1 MLRQKK
7 IKSKETSSLHPRN
20 QHRDRYDFVALTH
33 TMPELAQ
40 YVIRNKSAYD
50 TIDFFDPEAVK
61 ALNKALLLHHYGL
74 SYWDIPDRYLCPSI
88 PGRADYIHYMADVL
102 ASFNH
107 NVVPMGKKIIGLD
120 IGIGANAV
128 YPILAIKEYNW
139 NFIGSEVH
147 LPSLEAAQLIADRN
161 PSLQGKLTIRR
172 QYNINKI
179 FEGIILKDEFIDLV
193 VCNPPFH
200 HDSKEAHQAT
210 MRKLKNLSPDNEPLP
225 VLNFGGKDNE
235 LWRSGGELQFAY
247 DMIRESQAFATSCF
261 LFSIMLSKKIS
272 IEPIIKALKKTEA
285 TEIKEITMTNG
296 QKISRIII
304 WSFLNEKQQ
313 EMWSK
318 SKK

>member
-1 MLRQKK
+1 MHHPKK

-33 TMPELAQ
+33 TSPELAR

-74 SYWDIPDRYLCPSI
+74 SFWDIPNGYLCPSI

-102 ASFNH
+102 ASFHH
-107 NVVPMGKKIIGLD
+107 NIVPKGKKITGLD
-120 IGIGANAV
+120 IGVGANVV
-128 YPILAIKEYNW
+128 YPILAIKEYGW

-147 LPSLEAAQLIADRN
+147 LPSMEAAQLIVDRN
-161 PSLQGKLTIRR
+161 PSLFGKLTIRR

-179 FEGIILKDEFIDLV
+179 FEGIIQSDEFIDLV

-200 HDSKEAHQAT
+200 HDSKEAHLAT
-210 MRKLKNLSPDNEPLP
+210 MRKLKNLTPVKEPLT

-235 LWRSGGELQFAY
+235 LWRAGGELQFAH
-247 DMIRESQAFATSCF
+247 DMIRESQAIATSCF

-272 IEPIIKALKKTEA
+272 IQPIIKALKKTAA

-296 QKISRIII
+296 QKTSRIII

-313 EMWSK
+313 EMWSN

>member
-1 MLRQKK
+1 MHPKK
-7 IKSKETSSLHPRN
+7 LKSKETSSLHPRN

-33 TMPELAQ
+33 ALPELARH
-40 YVIRNKSAYD
+40 VIRNKSAYD
-50 TIDFFDPEAVK
+50 TIDFFDPDSVK

-74 SYWDIPDRYLCPSI
+74 DYWEIPDGYLCPSI

-107 NVVPMGKKIIGLD
+107 DVVPRGKKITGLD

-128 YPILAIKEYNW
+128 YPIIAIKEYGW
-139 NFIGSEVH
+139 NFIGTEVH
-147 LPSLEAAQLIADRN
+147 LPSLESAQRIADRN
-161 PSLQGKLTIRR
+161 PSLSTKLSIRR
-172 QYNINKI
+172 QHNINKI
-179 FEGIILKDEFIDLV
+179 FEGIIQADEFIDLV

-200 HDSKEAHQAT
+200 NGSKEAHLAT
-210 MRKLKNLSPDNEPLP
+210 MRKLKNLSPDKEPLP

-235 LWRSGGELQFAY
+235 LWRAGGELQFAY
-247 DMIRESQAFATSCF
+247 DMVRESQTFATSCF

-272 IEPIIKALKKTEA
+272 IEPIVKALKKTAA

-296 QKISRIII
+296 QKTSRIMI

-313 EMWSK
+313 KSWSN